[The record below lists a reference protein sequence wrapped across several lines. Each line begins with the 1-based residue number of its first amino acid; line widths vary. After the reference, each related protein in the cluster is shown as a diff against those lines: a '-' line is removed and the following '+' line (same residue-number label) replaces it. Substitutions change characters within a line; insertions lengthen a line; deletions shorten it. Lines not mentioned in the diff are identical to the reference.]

1 MTDHQISTRAEEIFF
16 EIHRGNPREGP
27 GSFEATRKAFSTLR
41 NLPDEP
47 IILDIGCGPGQ
58 QTMDLASLS
67 QGTIYAIDNY
77 EPYLQ
82 ALQARVTQKGLAN
95 RVFPQAGDM
104 NALPFEQAHFDIIW
118 AEGSIYLMGFENGLT
133 AWRPYLKP
141 AGYIVVSEI
150 SWLKDKPPP
159 DLVNFWDEAYP
170 ALQDQDG
177 NITIIQRAGY
187 NLIDHFVLPT
197 EAWWDNYYIHIEN
210 KLSLLKTKYQNEA
223 EALEVIAIEELETD
237 LYRKYS
243 DYYGYVFYI
252 MQHPFF

>member
-1 MTDHQISTRAEEIFF
+1 MSPRAEEIFF
-16 EIHRGNPREGP
+16 EIHRDNPREGP
-27 GSFEATRKAFSTLR
+27 GSFEATRKAYSALTG
-41 NLPDEP
+41 LPDKP

-58 QTMDLASLS
+58 QTLDLASLS
-67 QGTIYAIDNY
+67 AGIIYAIDNY
-77 EPYLQ
+77 EPYLK
-82 ALQARVTQKGLAN
+82 ALQAKVDQKGLAD

-141 AGYIVVSEI
+141 TGYIVVSEI

-159 DLVNFWDEAYP
+159 DLASFWDEAYP

-177 NITIIQRAGY
+177 NIAIIQRAGY

-197 EAWWDNYYIHIEN
+197 EAWWDNYYNHIEN

-223 EALEVIAIEELETD
+223 EALEVIAIEEVETD
-237 LYRKYS
+237 LFRKYS

-252 MQHPFF
+252 MQKK

>member
-16 EIHRGNPREGP
+16 EIHQGNPREGP

-41 NLPDEP
+41 NLSDKP

-67 QGTIYAIDNY
+67 GGTIYAIDNY

-82 ALQARVTQKGLAN
+82 TLQARVIQMELVD

-159 DLVNFWDEAYP
+159 DLVSFWDAAYP

-177 NITIIQRAGY
+177 NIAIIQRAGY

-223 EALEVIAIEELETD
+223 EALEVIAIEEVETD
-237 LYRKYS
+237 LFRKYS

-252 MQHPFF
+252 MQKK

>member
-1 MTDHQISTRAEEIFF
+1 
-16 EIHRGNPREGP
+16 
-27 GSFEATRKAFSTLR
+27 
-41 NLPDEP
+41 
-47 IILDIGCGPGQ
+47 
-58 QTMDLASLS
+58 
-67 QGTIYAIDNY
+67 
-77 EPYLQ
+77 
-82 ALQARVTQKGLAN
+82 
-95 RVFPQAGDM
+95 
-104 NALPFEQAHFDIIW
+104 
-118 AEGSIYLMGFENGLT
+118 MGFENGLT

-159 DLVNFWDEAYP
+159 DLVSFWDEAYP

-177 NITIIQRAGY
+177 NIAIIQRAGY

-237 LYRKYS
+237 LFRKYS

-252 MQHPFF
+252 MQKL